1 MLLFE
6 HLPAS
11 NMLAGGIQGYDLGG
25 INRWEANNGGISR
38 ACERTMV
45 DNRLTGCF
53 AKHPDHAPN
62 SNDRPY
68 QPSHEKNPAESCH
81 FVQDHTEEVITSN
94 VRTR

>member
-1 MLLFE
+1 
-6 HLPAS
+6 
-11 NMLAGGIQGYDLGG
+11 
-25 INRWEANNGGISR
+25 
-38 ACERTMV
+38 MV